1 MKILEL
7 NIMSP
12 NDELVRNIKFKESGL
27 TFIYGDIKRPDDR
40 TSTINSLG
48 KTLLLKM
55 IDYLF
60 GANNDSSIMK
70 EAIHNYYLDAKI
82 KYDDELYDVK
92 RIIGNSDSSIFINGE
107 VKGLTEYK
115 DFFGIERQDYDKQ
128 VILTAKS
135 SLVSLRQNP
144 TLSDY
149 ETILDMLMLDQL
161 LKDIKD
167 IYITQDDIK
176 RLKQNRKDLIS
187 TFENSL
193 KKNNETIE
201 QRIYLIDKKEEEL
214 RKEIAIMADR
224 IKTLEVSN
232 YKESN
237 ITEYENINIKFKR
250 LRRTIEQMRN
260 EKIRLSDYMMEVE
273 NSEVTKD
280 QLLSLYEKAKIEI
293 PSMVVRQLSDVE
305 RFHQSVIQDRKET
318 IAKRTKELEF
328 MIDDYNK
335 EADLLANQLSELGK
349 LIAENRVYQE
359 AIGLY
364 EKYTNKL
371 RNLAYE
377 QGQLSRIKEI
387 DEDINT
393 KDSNLVEQFN
403 RAKQSLDK
411 SPIKQYRDFVY
422 EFVKNIYDE
431 QVATFFDINIKGK
444 HQTHRPI
451 EFILNMTGDTGE
463 GISEV
468 QKNIIDYLLF
478 KYNKNLEVII
488 QDSSCYNGIDPRQV
502 SNMLLYLDKIAI
514 SQKKQA
520 IVAINKFQLKTDH
533 DIFTLINDRA
543 TGVTL
548 SENNKLMKFNF

>member
-411 SPIKQYRDFVY
+411 SLIKQYRDFVY

>member
-12 NDELVRNIKFKESGL
+12 SDKLVRNIKFKESGL
-27 TFIYGDIKRPDDR
+27 TFIYGDIKRPEDR

-55 IDYLF
+55 IDYLL

-82 KYDDELYDVK
+82 KYNDELYDVK
-92 RIIGNSDSSIFINGE
+92 RIIGKSDSSIYINGE
-107 VKGLTEYK
+107 VKELNEYK
-115 DFFGIERQDYDKQ
+115 EFFGIRRQDYDKQ

-144 TLSDY
+144 TFSDY
-149 ETILDMLMLDQL
+149 ETILDMLKLDQL
-161 LKDIKD
+161 IKNIKD

-176 RLKQNRKDLIS
+176 RLKQNKKDLIS
-187 TFENSL
+187 TFEDSL

-201 QRIYLIDKKEEEL
+201 QRIYLIDKREEEL
-214 RKEIAIMADR
+214 SKEIAIMAER
-224 IKTLEVSN
+224 IKTLEISN
-232 YKESN
+232 YKKSS
-237 ITEYENINIKFKR
+237 ITEYENINIKFKQ
-250 LRRTIEQMRN
+250 LRHTIDQMRI
-260 EKIRLSDYMMEVE
+260 EKIRLSNYMKEVD
-273 NSEVTKD
+273 NSEVTNA
-280 QLLSLYEKAKIEI
+280 QLLSLYEKAKVEI

-305 RFHQSVIQDRKET
+305 KFHQSVIKDRKET
-318 IAKRTKELEF
+318 IIKRTSELELT
-328 MIDDYNK
+328 IDDYNE
-335 EADLLANQLSELGK
+335 EAELLANQLSELGK

-359 AIGLY
+359 AIELY

-371 RNLAYE
+371 RDLAYE

-387 DEDINT
+387 DEDIND
-393 KDSNLVEQFN
+393 KDSNLGQQFDH
-403 RAKQSLDK
+403 AKQSLDK
-411 SPIKQYRDFVY
+411 KLIKQYRDFIY
-422 EFVKNIYDE
+422 EFVKKIYDE

-451 EFILNMTGDTGE
+451 EFILNMSGDTGE
-463 GISEV
+463 GMSEV

-478 KYNKNLEVII
+478 KYNSDLELMI

-502 SNMLLYLDKIAI
+502 SNMLLYLGEIAA

-520 IVAINKFQLKTDH
+520 IVAINKFQLATDH
-533 DIFTLINDRA
+533 DIFTLINNRA
-543 TGVTL
+543 TGVAL
-548 SENNKLMKFNF
+548 SENDKLLKFNF

>member
-27 TFIYGDIKRPDDR
+27 TFIYGDIKRPEDR

-55 IDYLF
+55 IDYLL

-70 EAIHNYYLDAKI
+70 EAIHKYYLDAKI
-82 KYDDELYDVK
+82 KYNNELYDVK
-92 RIIGNSDSSIFINGE
+92 RIIGNGDSSIYINGE
-107 VKGLTEYK
+107 VKELTEYRE
-115 DFFGIERQDYDKQ
+115 FFGIKRQDYDKQ

-214 RKEIAIMADR
+214 RKEIAIMEER

-237 ITEYENINIKFKR
+237 ITEYENINIEFKR

-260 EKIRLSDYMMEVE
+260 EKMRLSDYMMEVE
-273 NSEVTKD
+273 NSEVTNA
-280 QLLSLYEKAKIEI
+280 QLLSLYEKAKVEL

-305 RFHQSVIQDRKET
+305 RFHQSVINDRKET
-318 IAKRTKELEF
+318 IVKRTKELEL
-328 MIDDYNK
+328 MIDDYN
-335 EADLLANQLSELGK
+335 EETELLANQLSELGK

-364 EKYTNKL
+364 EKYTNNL
-371 RNLAYE
+371 RELAYE

-387 DEDINT
+387 DENIND
-393 KDSNLVEQFN
+393 KDSNLVLQFD
-403 RAKQSLDK
+403 RAKQSVDK
-411 SPIKQYRDFVY
+411 NLIKQYRDFVY
-422 EFVKNIYDE
+422 EFVKKIYNE
-431 QVATFFDINIKGK
+431 QVTTFFDINIKGK
-444 HQTHRPI
+444 HQTRRPI

-478 KYNKNLEVII
+478 RYNIDLELII

-502 SNMLLYLDKIAI
+502 SNMLLYLNEIAKTE
-514 SQKKQA
+514 KKQA

-533 DIFTLINDRA
+533 DIFKLINNRA
-543 TGVTL
+543 TGVAL
-548 SENNKLMKFNF
+548 SENDKLLQFNF

>member
-12 NDELVRNIKFKESGL
+12 SDELIRKIVFNESGL
-27 TFIYGDIKRPDDR
+27 TFIYGDIKRPEDR

-55 IDYLF
+55 IDYLL

-70 EAIHNYYLDAKI
+70 EAIHGYYLDARI
-82 KYDDELYDVK
+82 KYNDKLHHVK
-92 RIIGNSDSSIFINGE
+92 RIIGKSDSSIYING
-107 VKGLTEYK
+107 KIKDLTEYK
-115 DFFGIERQDYDKQ
+115 DFFGIMRQDYDKQ

-144 TLSDY
+144 TITDF
-149 ETILDMLMLDQL
+149 ETILGMLRLDQL
-161 LKDIKD
+161 IKDIKD
-167 IYITQDDIK
+167 IYITQDKIK
-176 RLKQNRKDLIS
+176 RFKQNKKDLIS
-187 TFENSL
+187 TFEGRL

-214 RKEIAIMADR
+214 RKEMAVMAEK
-224 IKTLEVSN
+224 IKTLEISN
-232 YKESN
+232 YKKAN

-250 LRRTIEQMRN
+250 LRRSIEQMRT
-260 EKIRLSDYMMEVE
+260 EKTRLTNYMKDIED
-273 NSEVTKD
+273 NEVTNA

-293 PSMVVRQLSDVE
+293 PSLVVRQLGDVE
-305 RFHQSVIQDRKET
+305 KFHQSVIKDRTET
-318 IAKRTKELEF
+318 IHKRTEELEF
-328 MIDDYNK
+328 TIDKYNE
-335 EADLLANQLSELGK
+335 EAELLADQLSELGE
-349 LIAENRVYQE
+349 LIAENRAYQE
-359 AIGLY
+359 AIRLY
-364 EKYTNKL
+364 EKYTSKL

-387 DEDINT
+387 AEDINE
-393 KDSNLVEQFN
+393 KDSNLGQQFD
-403 RAKQSLDK
+403 RANQSLDK
-411 SPIKQYRDFVY
+411 DLIKQYRDFIY

-444 HQTHRPI
+444 HQTRRPI

-478 KYNKNLEVII
+478 QYNSELELMM

-502 SNMLLYLDKIAI
+502 SNMLLYLNKIAV
-514 SQKKQA
+514 SQK
-520 IVAINKFQLKTDH
+520 NRQL
-533 DIFTLINDRA
+533 
-543 TGVTL
+543 
-548 SENNKLMKFNF
+548 

>member
-27 TFIYGDIKRPDDR
+27 TFIYGDIKRPEDR

-55 IDYLF
+55 IDYLL

-70 EAIHNYYLDAKI
+70 EAIHKYYLDAKI
-82 KYDDELYDVK
+82 KYNNELYDVK
-92 RIIGNSDSSIFINGE
+92 RIIGNGDSSIYINGE
-107 VKGLTEYK
+107 VKELTEYRE
-115 DFFGIERQDYDKQ
+115 FFGIKRQDYDKQ

-237 ITEYENINIKFKR
+237 ITDYENINIKFKR

-273 NSEVTKD
+273 NSEVTNA
-280 QLLSLYEKAKIEI
+280 QLLSLYEKAKVEL
-293 PSMVVRQLSDVE
+293 PSMVIRQLSDVE
-305 RFHQSVIQDRKET
+305 RFHQSVINDRKET
-318 IAKRTKELEF
+318 IVKRTKELEL
-328 MIDDYNK
+328 MIDDYNE
-335 EADLLANQLSELGK
+335 EAEFLANQLSELGK

-371 RNLAYE
+371 RELAYE

-387 DEDINT
+387 DENIND
-393 KDSNLVEQFN
+393 KDSNLVQQFD
-403 RAKQSLDK
+403 RAKQSVDK
-411 SPIKQYRDFVY
+411 NLIKQYRDFVY
-422 EFVKNIYDE
+422 EFVKKIYNE
-431 QVATFFDINIKGK
+431 QVTTFFDINIKGK
-444 HQTHRPI
+444 HQTRRPI

-478 KYNKNLEVII
+478 RYNIDLELII

-502 SNMLLYLDKIAI
+502 SNMLLYLNEIAKTE
-514 SQKKQA
+514 KKQA

-533 DIFTLINDRA
+533 DIFKLINNRA
-543 TGVTL
+543 TGVAL
-548 SENNKLMKFNF
+548 SENDKLLQFNF

>member
-237 ITEYENINIKFKR
+237 ITEYENINMKFKR

-260 EKIRLSDYMMEVE
+260 EKIRLSDYMKEVE